1 MIKKSSNF
9 LERHLEKLVLAGVG
23 IVCIWLGLT
32 RVVISPNKVQFN
44 RKELAPAQIDSY
56 TYMLALN
63 LEQKLGEDP
72 EPTDPPEPKYDA
84 FAALVEGNME
94 ADRPYNELFPTVAK
108 LYPTAGNYA
117 ISDIVPALILPNPSI
132 NVEQTVEDREYS
144 LPLVA
149 KAYDPLASHVRG
161 VVYMPTAMVDQDNHY
176 TGKNSEPNDLDF
188 VTVQAKFNV
197 FELYK
202 SFYES
207 FASDDVPEE
216 WRDPCL
222 AVPVFSAVQLDRQE
236 LRADGSWSGWQV
248 VPRTHIDLRRD
259 MFDLREA
266 GELPPGGIKVR
277 LLQFRG
283 WEMARHLLQ
292 PEAYR
297 IASAEEEWFP
307 PSLRP
312 KYLEAQRKEEARERR
327 ELMDKKER
335 EREKE
340 RPRHGRD
347 RGPYRGRGIGSY
359 ESRDSRAS
367 AEDRAHRGRSVGF
380 GAPGRTESSS
390 TGRKESAKHDY
401 EDAMGE
407 LFAELD
413 KLLITEKTDLSVMT
427 EPLVFWAHDDT
438 VEPGK
443 TYRYRVRLGLFN
455 PVAGM
460 NKISEQNE
468 PRKNEVILWSAFSS
482 PTDPLDIP
490 ERLYFFPLREAG
502 KVVTVQVSR
511 YQFGYWYNWNFPVQQ
526 GEVIGTVV
534 QNKETNGE
542 TTTLSK
548 DVTLPKSIDYSTGA
562 VLVDVATVN
571 GWSGFGGHSLNPR
584 YCSDMLYSFDGATIE
599 HLPVGYGNWPKGL
612 QIKFNEI
619 KKLVE
624 KVKKPWRSW
633 TDRRGQ
639 RSRYT
644 RRTDE
649 GILSR
654 EDEEG
659 RDRRDDEEEEAYRRM
674 MERRGG
680 R

>member
-1 MIKKSSNF
+1 
-9 LERHLEKLVLAGVG
+9 
-23 IVCIWLGLT
+23 
-32 RVVISPNKVQFN
+32 
-44 RKELAPAQIDSY
+44 
-56 TYMLALN
+56 
-63 LEQKLGEDP
+63 
-72 EPTDPPEPKYDA
+72 
-84 FAALVEGNME
+84 ME
-94 ADRPYNELFPTVAK
+94 ADKPYRELFPTVTK

-132 NVEQTVEDREYS
+132 NVAPTVEDREYS

-149 KAYDPLASHVRG
+149 KTYDPLASHLRG
-161 VVYMPTAMVDQDNHY
+161 VAYLPTAMVDQRNHY
-176 TGKNSEPNDLDF
+176 AGKNSEPNDLDF
-188 VTVQAKFNV
+188 VTVQAKLNIS
-197 FELYK
+197 ELYK

-236 LRADGSWSGWQV
+236 LRADGSWSGWQI
-248 VPRTHIDLRRD
+248 VPRTRIDLRRD
-259 MFDLREA
+259 MFNLEEV
-266 GELPPGGIKVR
+266 GKLPPGGIKVR

-283 WEMARHLLQ
+283 RETARDLLQ

-312 KYLEAQRKEEARERR
+312 KYLEAQRKKETRERR
-327 ELMDKKER
+327 EEMEEKDR

-340 RPRHGRD
+340 RARPGRD
-347 RGPYRGRGIGSY
+347 RGPYRGRGLGSY
-359 ESRDSRAS
+359 ESRDSRTS
-367 AEDRAHRGRSVGF
+367 AEDRAHRGRSLGF
-380 GAPGRTESSS
+380 GVPGRMESSS
-390 TGRKESAKHDY
+390 TGKKESSKNDY
-401 EDAMGE
+401 TDAMAE

-413 KLLITEKTDLSVMT
+413 KLLITEKTDLSGMT
-427 EPLVFWAHDDT
+427 ESLVFWAHDDT

-443 TYRYRVRLGLFN
+443 TYRYRVRLGVFN

-548 DVTLPKSIDYSTGA
+548 NVTLPKSIDYSTGA

-571 GWSGFGGHSLNPR
+571 GWSGFGGAKLSPR
-584 YCSDMLYSFDGATIE
+584 YYSDILYSFDGATIE
-599 HLPVGYGNWPKGL
+599 HLPVGYGNWPKEL

-633 TDRRGQ
+633 ADRRDQ

-644 RRTDE
+644 RRADD
-649 GILSR
+649 GILGR

-659 RDRRDDEEEEAYRRM
+659 RDRRSDDGEEEAYRRM